1 MRFPNRLSYIGINY
15 DPPYSMIILRFS
27 LYLPDLLSTYGTSEI
42 VLYYIMILYYLAD
55 WLSDEMREFIRAPGT
70 LLKFTADALLSRI

>member
-27 LYLPDLLSTYGTSEI
+27 LYLPDLLSTYGTSDI

-55 WLSDEMREFIRAPGT
+55 
-70 LLKFTADALLSRI
+70 